1 MAQRWTINE
10 DIILCRYCM
19 DHPGA
24 YIDINHV
31 NLIARQLQEAGY
43 ELRSNRAIQHRAYA
57 VEIVREGH
65 QLPYA
70 SEQIAEVYKVLTDER
85 ANKHQEITAYIRE
98 LYNPNE
104 ETEVGL
110 INLNRNE
117 ETGAKLI
124 NFNPNN
130 IIGYR
135 YTVASS
141 ATFPVMLQKCLDI
154 KGIKKHQD
162 LCDRIGMSIN
172 TFAAIIRGKYSNV
185 QKDTVLQICIGLELC
200 TMQTEELLDS
210 AGFSLSYGKMK
221 DVVIRACIHNRQYN
235 PIAIDRELLDNG
247 VEAKDLLFPKYKPT
261 TQRK

>member
-1 MAQRWTINE
+1 
-10 DIILCRYCM
+10 M

-43 ELRSNRAIQHRAYA
+43 EPRTDRSIQHRAYA
-57 VEIVREGH
+57 IEIVREGH

-70 SEQIAEVYKVLTDER
+70 SEQIAKVYKVLADER
-85 ANKHQEITAYIRE
+85 TNKHQEITACIRE

-104 ETEVGL
+104 KIESEL
-110 INLNRNE
+110 ISSNSNE
-117 ETGAKLI
+117 ELGTKLI
-124 NFNPNN
+124 SSKPNN
-130 IIGYR
+130 ALGYQ
-135 YTVASS
+135 YAVDTKK
-141 ATFPVMLQKCLDI
+141 TFPVMLQRLLDLR
-154 KGIKKHQD
+154 GIKKHQD

-200 TMQTEELLDS
+200 TMQTEALLDS